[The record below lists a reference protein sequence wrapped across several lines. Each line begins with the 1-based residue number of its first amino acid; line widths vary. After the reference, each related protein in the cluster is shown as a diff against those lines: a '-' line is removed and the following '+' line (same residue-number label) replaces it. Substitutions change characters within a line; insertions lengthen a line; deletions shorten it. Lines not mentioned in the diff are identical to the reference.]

1 MDEHL
6 PLRARWLIVPLVLS
20 MVLIALFIY
29 LYKQRKTAKYPVG
42 LGTVAWLVPVVGMNI
57 ATAVAIYLDL
67 FTCDRL
73 AILFFVVTV
82 FSVGLMILM
91 RDFVHGSFVAF
102 LQKRAAEIA
111 ATTNSSA
118 SAGEKP
124 DEAAGDASKKTS
136 KVTQATAHATR
147 PSLLARLR
155 AKLKTPCALQKLAT
169 TGLFL
174 LISFLLFMSLEFAQ
188 YSKILESMDPL
199 FFISNLA
206 LILLFITT
214 LYFLAQRRG
223 GLIALL
229 ALVFFDFGIGCY
241 YLLRFKYTVIIPSDF
256 FALGTAASVA
266 NNFNYYLTPDALWA
280 ACYFMLVCG
289 FCSWLR
295 PMPNLALKQTV
306 DQVKHGAHFVST
318 ARTCPTKR
326 CPLKA
331 AFAKLRAHLQSAPTA
346 AKNMGAFLIGAFLIY
361 VVCFVLNY
369 RDFGAINNYWSP
381 WETYRVQGTLV
392 SFISEWQDLK
402 LPVPKDYSDE
412 KAEELIKHY
421 ANKYDTTLGATPQ
434 RAQAAEQ
441 FNQLKP
447 AVVAIMN
454 ETYSDLSIYD
464 GMHVGYKGPEY
475 IKNGLSDA
483 LLSGTLSMSILG
495 GGTANS
501 EFEYLTNQS
510 CLFTG
515 PGIAYSIYNLKN
527 SPSLAREFKK
537 LGYQTTAMHPFGA
550 QNWNRNNAYPDL
562 GFDKFISDTD
572 FDRDAPRWRG
582 WISDQASYQKVLDV
596 LEKSDK
602 PQFILDVTVTN
613 HSGYDDKRVGDD
625 YRPGYQPDF
634 GGEKITNELNEYLGS
649 IKRTE
654 EEFQW
659 FIEKVKQLKRPVV
672 VVFFGD
678 HQPSF
683 PTYYNDAW
691 FKDEDEA
698 THLARLY
705 QTTYIIWA
713 NYKVSG
719 AAQNNPKLHASA
731 SNLSSY
737 TLHTIGA
744 PLTDYQKA
752 QLAINQELPI
762 VTSFTVMDKD
772 GTWYLPTDKN
782 APTAS
787 LQNDLAK
794 MSYYNFARK
803 L

>member
-136 KVTQATAHATR
+136 KVIQATAHATR

-306 DQVKHGAHFVST
+306 D
-318 ARTCPTKR
+318 
-326 CPLKA
+326 
-331 AFAKLRAHLQSAPTA
+331 
-346 AKNMGAFLIGAFLIY
+346 
-361 VVCFVLNY
+361 
-369 RDFGAINNYWSP
+369 
-381 WETYRVQGTLV
+381 
-392 SFISEWQDLK
+392 
-402 LPVPKDYSDE
+402 
-412 KAEELIKHY
+412 
-421 ANKYDTTLGATPQ
+421 
-434 RAQAAEQ
+434 
-441 FNQLKP
+441 
-447 AVVAIMN
+447 
-454 ETYSDLSIYD
+454 
-464 GMHVGYKGPEY
+464 
-475 IKNGLSDA
+475 
-483 LLSGTLSMSILG
+483 
-495 GGTANS
+495 
-501 EFEYLTNQS
+501 
-510 CLFTG
+510 
-515 PGIAYSIYNLKN
+515 
-527 SPSLAREFKK
+527 
-537 LGYQTTAMHPFGA
+537 
-550 QNWNRNNAYPDL
+550 
-562 GFDKFISDTD
+562 
-572 FDRDAPRWRG
+572 
-582 WISDQASYQKVLDV
+582 
-596 LEKSDK
+596 
-602 PQFILDVTVTN
+602 
-613 HSGYDDKRVGDD
+613 
-625 YRPGYQPDF
+625 
-634 GGEKITNELNEYLGS
+634 
-649 IKRTE
+649 
-654 EEFQW
+654 
-659 FIEKVKQLKRPVV
+659 
-672 VVFFGD
+672 
-678 HQPSF
+678 
-683 PTYYNDAW
+683 
-691 FKDEDEA
+691 
-698 THLARLY
+698 
-705 QTTYIIWA
+705 
-713 NYKVSG
+713 
-719 AAQNNPKLHASA
+719 
-731 SNLSSY
+731 
-737 TLHTIGA
+737 
-744 PLTDYQKA
+744 
-752 QLAINQELPI
+752 
-762 VTSFTVMDKD
+762 
-772 GTWYLPTDKN
+772 
-782 APTAS
+782 
-787 LQNDLAK
+787 
-794 MSYYNFARK
+794 
-803 L
+803 